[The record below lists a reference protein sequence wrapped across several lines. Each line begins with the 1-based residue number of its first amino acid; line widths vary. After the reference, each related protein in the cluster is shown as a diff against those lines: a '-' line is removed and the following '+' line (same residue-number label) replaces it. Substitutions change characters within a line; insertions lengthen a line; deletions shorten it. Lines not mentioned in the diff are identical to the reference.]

1 MVYIDALYVAI
12 YHPSMYNNLIVKNV
26 ERFSS
31 VHQHAIIYDYEKGE
45 KLCRSCGMIVQD
57 KIYDAELD
65 TDFYRGR
72 SDSNTVLPHSI
83 ILNDKGMSTAI
94 ADYDTST
101 SRRFSNRK
109 EHNKIEFLNKIV
121 SCSNQKRNLKIVID
135 LLNRIKDKLSLNSF
149 CIEEALS
156 YYKKA
161 LEKGLIKGRSIKE
174 MIVSCVY
181 LVCKKIN
188 IPRTLSEIA
197 QIVEA
202 DEIFAARCYRL
213 LMRELKITHVQF
225 KPAIFIRKIADEAE
239 ISERTAR
246 ESIDMLLAIQ
256 NENIFSGK
264 NSLSIAAAILYI
276 TCRKHKQKISQARIA
291 SAANINIMTLRKR
304 LSEVRSIIVNAS
316 FLN

>member
-1 MVYIDALYVAI
+1 
-12 YHPSMYNNLIVKNV
+12 MYNNLIVRNI
-26 ERFSS
+26 EQFSTA
-31 VHQHAIIYDYEKGE
+31 HQHAVIYDYEKGE
-45 KLCRSCGMIVQD
+45 KLCKSCGMIVQD

-225 KPAIFIRKIADEAE
+225 KPAIFIRKIADEAQ

-304 LSEVRSIIVNAS
+304 LSEVRNVIVNAS

>member
-1 MVYIDALYVAI
+1 
-12 YHPSMYNNLIVKNV
+12 MYNNLVVKNV
-26 ERFSS
+26 ERLSP

>member
-1 MVYIDALYVAI
+1 
-12 YHPSMYNNLIVKNV
+12 MYNNLIVENV
-26 ERFSS
+26 ERFSP

-101 SRRFSNRK
+101 SKRFSNRK

>member
-1 MVYIDALYVAI
+1 
-12 YHPSMYNNLIVKNV
+12 MYNNLIVRNI
-26 ERFSS
+26 EQFST

-45 KLCRSCGMIVQD
+45 KLCKSCGMIVQD

-72 SDSNTVLPHSI
+72 SNSNTVLPHSI

-304 LSEVRSIIVNAS
+304 LSEVRNVIVNAS

>member
-1 MVYIDALYVAI
+1 
-12 YHPSMYNNLIVKNV
+12 MYNNLVVKNV
-26 ERFSS
+26 ERFSP

>member
-1 MVYIDALYVAI
+1 
-12 YHPSMYNNLIVKNV
+12 MYNNLIVKNV
-26 ERFSS
+26 ERFSP

>member
-1 MVYIDALYVAI
+1 
-12 YHPSMYNNLIVKNV
+12 
-26 ERFSS
+26 
-31 VHQHAIIYDYEKGE
+31 
-45 KLCRSCGMIVQD
+45 MIVQD

-65 TDFYRGR
+65 TDFYKGR

-304 LSEVRSIIVNAS
+304 LSEVRSVIVNAS

>member
-1 MVYIDALYVAI
+1 
-12 YHPSMYNNLIVKNV
+12 MYNNLVVKNV
-26 ERFSS
+26 ERFSP

-225 KPAIFIRKIADEAE
+225 KPAIFIRKIADEAK

>member
-1 MVYIDALYVAI
+1 
-12 YHPSMYNNLIVKNV
+12 MYNNLVVKNV
-26 ERFSS
+26 EMLSP
-31 VHQHAIIYDYEKGE
+31 VHQHAVIYDYEKGE
-45 KLCRSCGMIVQD
+45 KLCKSCGMIVQD

-72 SDSNTVLPHSI
+72 SNSNTVLPHSI

>member
-1 MVYIDALYVAI
+1 
-12 YHPSMYNNLIVKNV
+12 MYNNLIVKNI
-26 ERFSS
+26 EKFSP
-31 VHQHAIIYDYEKGE
+31 VHQHAVIYDYEKGE
-45 KLCRSCGMIVQD
+45 KICKSCGMIVQD

-181 LVCKKIN
+181 LVCKKTN
-188 IPRTLSEIA
+188 IPRT
-197 QIVEA
+197 
-202 DEIFAARCYRL
+202 
-213 LMRELKITHVQF
+213 
-225 KPAIFIRKIADEAE
+225 
-239 ISERTAR
+239 
-246 ESIDMLLAIQ
+246 
-256 NENIFSGK
+256 
-264 NSLSIAAAILYI
+264 
-276 TCRKHKQKISQARIA
+276 
-291 SAANINIMTLRKR
+291 
-304 LSEVRSIIVNAS
+304 
-316 FLN
+316 